1 MSIHLAAAGLS
12 RYLPWPVPAAEHV
25 DCVTALHAAQR
36 ELLSLDAECGLA
48 LIVLTQVRARLATA
62 LTQAHSLPR

>member
-12 RYLPWPVPAAEHV
+12 RHLPEPVQAAEHA

-36 ELLSLDAECGLA
+36 KLLSLDAEHGLPRLA
-48 LIVLTQVRARLATA
+48 LTQVRAQVATA
-62 LTQAHSLPR
+62 LTQAHSQPR